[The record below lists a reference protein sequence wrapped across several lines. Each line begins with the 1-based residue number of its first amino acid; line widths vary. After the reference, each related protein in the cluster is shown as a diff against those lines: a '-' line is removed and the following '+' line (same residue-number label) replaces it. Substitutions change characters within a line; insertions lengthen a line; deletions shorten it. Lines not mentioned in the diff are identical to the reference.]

1 MRRASP
7 FSFGSTP
14 SSMSKRIASAAEPLA
29 FRMKCSRL
37 PGTNIQERACFLV
50 APDMLLAPVKTARNE
65 HPSPHSVN
73 ETFPEPAGWGS
84 LGRRR
89 AGFPGYKLR
98 REHDPLHGRRA
109 VTQSVEQ

>member
-29 FRMKCSRL
+29 FWMKRSRL

-65 HPSPHSVN
+65 HPSPHGVN
-73 ETFPEPAGWGS
+73 ETFPERQVGGH
-84 LGRRR
+84 
-89 AGFPGYKLR
+89 LR
-98 REHDPLHGRRA
+98 GGAQDSR
-109 VTQSVEQ
+109 VMSSVESMTRCTGAERLPNR